1 MELIV
6 ISGFLGSGKTSL
18 LLLLAKSFV
27 AEGRKVAIVENE
39 VGQNGIDGD
48 MLKAEGLNVR
58 EIYSGCVCCSLRHDL
73 IHTLLEL
80 EREVKPDVVFLE
92 PSGVAGPK
100 QIKHCLCGYGGDI
113 EKQTFLVVA
122 DAKRLPAIRDF
133 SMPLIHDGLEIA
145 DLVALNKCDLVSA
158 QQFKELEARIREIN
172 PAVDLLCVSATTGF
186 HVDCLIEKIK
196 MRVSGKPEAS
206 PAEHAQGNLP
216 EAAIF
221 AASVTIDAPVVQ
233 SGQRVKEMLQNLC
246 AQLKAEKGVLIGHIK
261 AILKTQ
267 PTGYLVFSV
276 TAEDEPVTE
285 KGLLPQGR
293 ITQLDL
299 TVNAIVYGIDEVP
312 FSALCKNSFQAL
324 SQSLQ
329 AHPKKEENP

>member
-18 LLLLAKSFV
+18 LLLLAKAFV

-58 EIYSGCVCCSLRHDL
+58 EIYSGCVCCSLRIDL

-80 EREVKPDVVFLE
+80 ERAVKPDLVFLE

-100 QIKHCLCGYGGDI
+100 QIKHCLCGYGGNI

-145 DLVALNKCDLVSA
+145 DLVALNKSDLVSA
-158 QQFKELEARIREIN
+158 QQLNDLEVRIREIN
-172 PAVDLLCVSATTGF
+172 PSVDLLCVSATTGF
-186 HVDCLIEKIK
+186 QVNGLIEKIK
-196 MRVSGKPEAS
+196 LRTSGKPETS
-206 PAEHAQGNLP
+206 PVEHAKGNLP

-221 AASVTIDAPVVQ
+221 AASAAIDAPVAQ
-233 SGQRVKEMLQNLC
+233 AGQQVKEMLQSLC

-261 AILKTQ
+261 AILKTE
-267 PTGYLVFSV
+267 PTGYLVYSV
-276 TAEDEPVTE
+276 TAENEPATE
-285 KGLLPQGR
+285 KGRLPQER
-293 ITQLDL
+293 ITHLDL
-299 TVNAIVYGIDEVP
+299 TVNAIVYGADETA
-312 FSALCKNSFQAL
+312 FAALCDERFQAL
-324 SQSLQ
+324 TQSLQ
-329 AHPKKEENP
+329 GGL

>member
-18 LLLLAKSFV
+18 LLLLAKAFV

-80 EREVKPDVVFLE
+80 EREVKPDLVFLE

-113 EKQTFLVVA
+113 EKQMFLVVA
-122 DAKRLPAIRDF
+122 DAKRLPAIHDF

-145 DLVALNKCDLVSA
+145 DIVALNKSDLVSA
-158 QQFKELEARIREIN
+158 QQLNDLEARIRKVN
-172 PAVDLLCVSATTGF
+172 PVVELLCVSATTGF
-186 HVDCLIEKIK
+186 HVDYLIEKIK
-196 MRVSGKPEAS
+196 MRVPAKSEAS
-206 PAEHAQGNLP
+206 PAEHAKGNLP
-216 EAAIF
+216 DAAIF
-221 AASVTIDAPVVQ
+221 AASASLDNPVAQ
-233 SGQRVKEMLQNLC
+233 AGQRVKEMLQNLS

-261 AILKTQ
+261 AILKTE

-276 TAEDEPVTE
+276 TAADEPATE
-285 KGLLPQGR
+285 KGRLPQER
-293 ITQLDL
+293 ITHLEL
-299 TVNAIVYGIDEVP
+299 TVNAIVYGIEEAF
-312 FSALCKNSFQAL
+312 FSALCQKRFQAL
-324 SQSLQ
+324 SQSLSGGR
-329 AHPKKEENP
+329 

>member
-18 LLLLAKSFV
+18 LLLLAKAFV

-58 EIYSGCVCCSLRHDL
+58 EIYSGCVCCSLRIDL

-80 EREVKPDVVFLE
+80 ERKVKPDLVILE

-133 SMPLIHDGLEIA
+133 SMPLIHDGFEIA
-145 DLVALNKCDLVSA
+145 DVVALNKCDLVSA
-158 QQFKELEARIREIN
+158 RQLNDLEARIREIN
-172 PAVDLLCVSATTGF
+172 PTVDLLCVSATTGF
-186 HVDCLIEKIK
+186 QVEGLLEKIK
-196 MRVSGKPEAS
+196 MRSSGKPEAS
-206 PAEHAQGNLP
+206 PAEHVKGNLP

-221 AASVTIDAPVVQ
+221 AASATIDAPVVHARQ
-233 SGQRVKEMLQNLC
+233 QVKEMLQSLC
-246 AQLKAEKGVLIGHIK
+246 VQLKAEKGVLIGHIK
-261 AILKTQ
+261 AILKTL

-276 TAEDEPVTE
+276 TAEDDPVTE
-285 KGLLPQGR
+285 KGRLPQER

-299 TVNAIVYGIDEVP
+299 TVNAIVYGIDEAP
-312 FSALCKNSFQAL
+312 FSALCKKSFQAL
-324 SQSLQ
+324 TQSLQ
-329 AHPKKEENP
+329 GGR

>member
-6 ISGFLGSGKTSL
+6 MSGFLGSGKTSL
-18 LLLLAKSFV
+18 LLLLAKAFV

-39 VGQNGIDGD
+39 VGQNGIDGG

-80 EREVKPDVVFLE
+80 EREVKPDLVFLE

-122 DAKRLPAIRDF
+122 DAKRLPVIHDF
-133 SMPLIHDGLEIA
+133 SIPLIHDGLEIA
-145 DLVALNKCDLVSA
+145 DLVALNKSDLVSV
-158 QQFKELEARIREIN
+158 QQLDELEDRIRKIN
-172 PAVDLLCVSATTGF
+172 PTVELLRVSATTGF
-186 HVDCLIEKIK
+186 HVDRLLEKIK
-196 MRVSGKPEAS
+196 MRTSVKPEAS
-206 PAEHAQGNLP
+206 PADHAKGNLP
-216 EAAIF
+216 EASIF
-221 AASVTIDAPVVQ
+221 TASVAIDAPVVQ
-233 SGQRVKEMLQNLC
+233 ASQRVKEMLQDLC
-246 AQLKAEKGVLIGHIK
+246 TELQAGKGVLIGHIK

-276 TAEDEPVTE
+276 TAENELATE
-285 KGLLPQGR
+285 KGRLPQER
-293 ITQLDL
+293 ITHLDL
-299 TVNAIVYGIDEVP
+299 TVNAIVYGIDEA
-312 FSALCKNSFQAL
+312 FFLARCEKRFQAL
-324 SQSLQ
+324 NRSLQ
-329 AHPKKEENP
+329 GDR